1 MRAVLTVCLVGA
13 ASALRVSG
21 PQTTT
26 AQRTSAHVRT
36 GPALLS
42 SADAVPDDECYLF
55 DSEDG
60 RKFVCTTNP
69 EELAW
74 FMGLEM
80 KDLKKGAK
88 PADLELIECSEDWSH
103 NGTPQ
108 WVCKEEK
115 EEVADEAG
123 CEVIG
128 ETADEVWFACAD
140 STSGGDGVE
149 CSEEDFGV
157 GGGPGILPQ
166 DGEVLCKQK
175 KPTAAEVK

>member
-1 MRAVLTVCLVGA
+1 MMSATFSIQRMGVLPIREL
-13 ASALRVSG
+13 
-21 PQTTT
+21 PQYCGLC
-26 AQRTSAHVRT
+26 ADFIDRHVLDHGR
-36 GPALLS
+36 
-42 SADAVPDDECYLF
+42 
-55 DSEDG
+55 

-175 KPTAAEVK
+175 KTYSR